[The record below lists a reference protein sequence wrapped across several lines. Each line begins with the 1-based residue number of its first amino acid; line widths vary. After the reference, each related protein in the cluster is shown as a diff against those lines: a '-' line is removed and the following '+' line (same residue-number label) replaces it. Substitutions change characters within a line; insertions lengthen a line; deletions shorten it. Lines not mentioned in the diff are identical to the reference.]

1 MGLRLEPDPTT
12 KTSAVWIPLRVVFE
26 VCPTDSDVAVARD
39 GGEVILPEAKDVDK
53 ILAELVV

>member
-1 MGLRLEPDPTT
+1 MGLRLEPNPTT

-26 VCPTDSDVAVARD
+26 VCPTDVAVARD
-39 GGEVILPEAKDVDK
+39 GGEVMLPEAKDVDK

>member
-1 MGLRLEPDPTT
+1 MGLRLEPDPIT

-26 VCPTDSDVAVARD
+26 VCPTDVAVARD
-39 GGEVILPEAKDVDK
+39 GGEVMLPEAKDVDK